1 MGPAKEDA
9 ERAGGA
15 DVSLPGRKS
24 FQTTFQEGTAV
35 RRPRL
40 VPGRLR
46 SVASRAPNLFAR
58 VARGRDASPGLV
70 VKLGL

>member
-1 MGPAKEDA
+1 MMGPAEEEDA

-15 DVSLPGRKS
+15 DVSLPGRKA

-40 VPGRLR
+40 VPGRLH
-46 SVASRAPNLFAR
+46 SGASRAPNPFAR
-58 VARGRDASPGLV
+58 VARG
-70 VKLGL
+70 